1 MNLLKSSMNISRQK
15 GKKFQAV
22 YNNAYY
28 NLITETERAT
38 MIGMPLQTIA
48 KIKFH
53 NKDIFISHFP

>member
-1 MNLLKSSMNISRQK
+1 MNISRQK

-22 YNNAYY
+22 YNNAHY
-28 NLITETERAT
+28 NLITDTERAT